1 VRHVAEISFYTV
13 VTHHLIPPLR
23 PQLPSALALQ
33 PYLERIDSSRVYS
46 NFGPLVSELEARLSG
61 LLGST
66 AGTVTSA
73 ASGTSA
79 LVGAVLAVAGRA
91 RPERPLALIP
101 AYTFVATAV
110 AAELCGY
117 TPWLVDVD
125 SVTWAADPDRLADH
139 PELGRVGVIL
149 AVAPFGAPPDQQGW
163 AAFQDRTGI
172 PVVLDAAASVEAVMA
187 APGRCIGDVP
197 VVLSLHATKPLAAG
211 EGGAVV
217 SADRELVL
225 RIASALNFGFQ
236 NARDSSLPST
246 NGKLSEY
253 HAAVALASLD
263 GWAAR
268 QAKVAEVHSAYRD
281 RAQEAG
287 IGRRLVLAPE
297 VASTYALLVC
307 SDEDEAGR
315 VRYSC
320 EAAGVDTRLW
330 YGRGVQANQ
339 WFSTSAADALDVTRC
354 LAPRVIG
361 LPMAID
367 LRPEQVELVVT
378 AVVRGLAAG

>member
-1 VRHVAEISFYTV
+1 VSHGQ
-13 VTHHLIPPLR
+13 IPVLR
-23 PQLPSALALQ
+23 PQLPGALALQ
-33 PYLERIDSSRVYS
+33 PYLEQIDSSRVYS
-46 NFGPLVSELEARLSG
+46 NYGPLVLELESRLSG
-61 LLGST
+61 LLGL
-66 AGTVTSA
+66 APGTVTSA

-79 LVGAVLAVAGRA
+79 LVGAVLAVAGRG
-91 RPERPLALIP
+91 RPERPLALMP

-117 TPWLVDVD
+117 APWLVDVD
-125 SVTWAADPDRLADH
+125 PVTWAADPDRLAGH
-139 PELGRVGVIL
+139 PELGRVGVVL
-149 AVAPFGAPPDQQGW
+149 AVAPFGAPPDQPAW

-172 PVVLDAAASVEAVMA
+172 PVVLDAAASVEAVLA
-187 APGRCIGDVP
+187 DPGRCVGDVP

-217 SADRELVL
+217 CADRDLVL
-225 RIASALNFGFQ
+225 RIAWALNFGFQ
-236 NARDSSLPST
+236 GVRDSSLPST

-268 QAKVAEVHSAYRD
+268 QVEAAAVNAAYRD

-287 IGRRLVLAPE
+287 IGERLVLAPQ

-307 SDEDEAGR
+307 ADDDEAGR
-315 VRYSC
+315 VLAAC
-320 EAAGVDTRLW
+320 DDAGVDTRLW

-339 WFSTSAADALDVTRC
+339 WFSTAAADPLEITRC

-361 LPMAID
+361 LPMAHD
-367 LRPEQVELVVT
+367 LGPEQLDRVVS
-378 AVVRGLAAG
+378 AVARGLAAG

>member
-1 VRHVAEISFYTV
+1 
-13 VTHHLIPPLR
+13 VTHGQIPVLR
-23 PQLPSALALQ
+23 PQLPGARALR

-46 NFGPLVSELEARLSG
+46 NYGPLVFELEGRLSG
-61 LLGST
+61 LLGS
-66 AGTVTSA
+66 APGTVTSA

-79 LVGAVLAVAGRA
+79 LVGAVLAVAGRG
-91 RPERPLALIP
+91 RPERPFALVP

-125 SVTWAADPDRLADH
+125 PVTWAADPDRIADH
-139 PELGRVGVIL
+139 PELGRVGVVL
-149 AVAPFGAPPDQQGW
+149 AVAPFGTPPDQSAW
-163 AAFQDRTGI
+163 AAFRDRTGV
-172 PVVLDAAASVEAVMA
+172 PVVLDAAASVEAVLA
-187 APGRCIGDVP
+187 DPGRCLGDVP

-217 SADRELVL
+217 SADRDLVL
-225 RIASALNFGFQ
+225 RIAYALNFGFQ
-236 NARDSSLPST
+236 DARDSSLPST

-268 QAKVAEVHSAYRD
+268 QAEAAGVHGTYRD
-281 RAQEAG
+281 RAHEAG
-287 IGRRLVLAPE
+287 IGGRLVLAPQ

-307 SDEDEAGR
+307 ADDDEAGR
-315 VRYSC
+315 VLAAC
-320 EAAGVDTRLW
+320 DDAGVDTRLW

-339 WFSTSAADALDVTRC
+339 WFSAAAADALDVTRC

-361 LPMAID
+361 LPMAPD
-367 LRPEQVELVVT
+367 LGAEQVERVVT
-378 AVVRGLAAG
+378 ALARGLAAR